1 MKALREL
8 HSSNYAYNFL
18 FSGLLNG
25 DMPTLGASMS
35 YKVIPKGL
43 PGYEDYHAIQ
53 ITYNM
58 SSGVQDARHAFPSSP
73 YYAIGF
79 PKSAFLPDTELGRI
93 VLKLLEKAFNQ
104 HLTFTLVTN
113 KGSRDAMVAWNTA
126 IGHKTEFGP
135 SENERNSYP
144 DPAFLEDVARQLA
157 RLGISTEIMEDD
169 EETTNV

>member
-1 MKALREL
+1 MSFPAE
-8 HSSNYAYNFL
+8 
-18 FSGLLNG
+18 
-25 DMPTLGASMS
+25 PASERKQS
-35 YKVIPKGL
+35 EWAVI
-43 PGYEDYHAIQ
+43 
-53 ITYNM
+53 
-58 SSGVQDARHAFPSSP
+58 R
-73 YYAIGF
+73 IG
-79 PKSAFLPDTELGRI
+79 KSASSKVLPDTELGRI

-135 SENERNSYP
+135 SENERYSYP

>member
-1 MKALREL
+1 M
-8 HSSNYAYNFL
+8 
-18 FSGLLNG
+18 
-25 DMPTLGASMS
+25 T

-58 SSGVQDARHAFPSSP
+58 SSGIQDARHPYPGSP

-104 HLTFTLVTN
+104 HLTFNLVVQ
-113 KGSRDAMVAWNTA
+113 KGSRDAMVQWNPA
-126 IGHKTEFGP
+126 IGKKIIWRHFSSPNFELLFFFRT
-135 SENERNSYP
+135 
-144 DPAFLEDVARQLA
+144 
-157 RLGISTEIMEDD
+157 
-169 EETTNV
+169 

>member
-1 MKALREL
+1 M
-8 HSSNYAYNFL
+8 N
-18 FSGLLNG
+18 
-25 DMPTLGASMS
+25 

-58 SSGVQDARHAFPSSP
+58 SSGIQDARHPFPGSP

-79 PKSAFLPDTELGRI
+79 PKSAFIPDTELGRI

-104 HLTFTLVTN
+104 HLTFSLVTQ
-113 KGSRDAMVAWNTA
+113 KGSRDAMVQWNPA

-135 SENERNSYP
+135 LEAKNAYP
-144 DPAFLEDVARQLA
+144 DPAFLEDLARQLS
-157 RLGISTEIMEDD
+157 RLGITTEKNIEDD
-169 EETTNV
+169 EETTSV

>member
-1 MKALREL
+1 M
-8 HSSNYAYNFL
+8 
-18 FSGLLNG
+18 
-25 DMPTLGASMS
+25 T

-58 SSGVQDARHAFPSSP
+58 SSGIQDARHPYPGSP

-104 HLTFTLVTN
+104 HLTFNLVVQ
-113 KGSRDAMVAWNTA
+113 KGSRDAMVQWNPA
-126 IGHKTEFGP
+126 IGNNAIWH
-135 SENERNSYP
+135 S
-144 DPAFLEDVARQLA
+144 V
-157 RLGISTEIMEDD
+157 
-169 EETTNV
+169 

>member
-1 MKALREL
+1 MSLL
-8 HSSNYAYNFL
+8 
-18 FSGLLNG
+18 GLYNG
-25 DMPTLGASMS
+25 DMPTTGASMT

-58 SSGVQDARHAFPSSP
+58 SSGVQDARHPFPGSP

-79 PKSAFLPDTELGRI
+79 PKSAFIPDTELGRV

-104 HLTFTLVTN
+104 HLTFSLVTQ
-113 KGSRDAMVAWNTA
+113 KGSRDAMVHWNPA

-135 SENERNSYP
+135 AENDKNAYP
-144 DPAFLEDVARQLA
+144 DPAFLEDVARQLS
-157 RLGISTEIMEDD
+157 RLGITTEKNIEDD
-169 EETTNV
+169 EETTSV

>member
-1 MKALREL
+1 
-8 HSSNYAYNFL
+8 
-18 FSGLLNG
+18 
-25 DMPTLGASMS
+25 MPTTGASMT

-58 SSGVQDARHAFPSSP
+58 SSGVQDARHPYPGSP

-104 HLTFTLVTN
+104 HLTFNLVVQ
-113 KGSRDAMVAWNTA
+113 KGSRDAMVQWNPA
-126 IGHKTEFGP
+126 IGKAPFD
-135 SENERNSYP
+135 NN
-144 DPAFLEDVARQLA
+144 LEKA
-157 RLGISTEIMEDD
+157 
-169 EETTNV
+169 